1 MRDNSCEGPFKNHIQ
16 NYVKL
21 KKAIGCKY
29 NVEEGILKR
38 FDRFTLKKYPE
49 ATGLTKEIVLEWCSK
64 KAYEAQATQSARVS
78 NIRQF
83 GKYLDSLGIE
93 TFIIPKG
100 YYHSTKQY
108 IPYIYTSD
116 ELSRF
121 FAEID
126 KCGYYHG
133 LPYRQLIM
141 PLIFRMIYMC
151 GLRQSEARLLKV
163 ADVDLAN
170 GILTIH
176 HSKKDSSRLVPMSD
190 SLTER
195 CRNFSKKVHL
205 HSVEEDY
212 YFPALYGKPMEP
224 GNLYGN
230 FRRFLWRARISHG
243 GRGCGPRIHDFRH
256 SYAVHCL
263 KRWVEEEKDLMAYLP
278 VLKTYM
284 GHDSFEGTAYYLR
297 LTADVFPYIILKME
311 ALYPEM
317 IPQLGKDH

>member
-1 MRDNSCEGPFKNHIQ
+1 MHDISCEGTFKNHIQ

-21 KKAIGCKY
+21 KKAIGYKY

-64 KAYEAQATQSARVS
+64 KTYEAQATQSARVS

-83 GKYLDSLGIE
+83 GKYLDSIGIE
-93 TFIIPKG
+93 AFIIPRG

-151 GLRQSEARLLKV
+151 GLRQSEARLLTV
-163 ADVDLAN
+163 ADVDLVN

-195 CRNFSKKVHL
+195 CQNFSKKVHP
-205 HSVEEDY
+205 HPIAEDY
-212 YFPALYGKPMEP
+212 YFPALYGKPMTP
-224 GNLYGN
+224 GNLYRN
-230 FRRFLWRARISHG
+230 FRKFLWCARISHG
-243 GRGCGPRIHDFRH
+243 GRGCGARIHDFRH

-263 KRWVEEEKDLMAYLP
+263 KRWVEEEKDLMVYLP

-284 GHDSFEGTAYYLR
+284 GHDSFEGTAYYLH
-297 LTADVFPYIILKME
+297 LTADVFPYIILKTE
-311 ALYPEM
+311 TLYPEM